1 MKNKMYSIRID
12 EKLLNDYRE
21 FCEENSINIS
31 ARIRKFM
38 EREIEGWAER
48 KRMNEANR
56 KKLAEAKIAE
66 ANLLEA
72 KRKKLF

>member
-1 MKNKMYSIRID
+1 MKNKMYTIRIE

-38 EREIEGWAER
+38 EREIDGWRER
-48 KRMNEANR
+48 KRMNEAAR
-56 KKLAEAKIAE
+56 KKLAEAKLNE
-66 ANLLEA
+66 AKLVEA